1 MSISCG
7 FFLSSAGG
15 GVFLLRWFSAWI
27 VVLRVV
33 LVKSRITERQLI
45 LCQSVESQDG

>member
-7 FFLSSAGG
+7 LFLSSAG
-15 GVFLLRWFSAWI
+15 GVFLLRWFSTWF

-33 LVKSRITERQLI
+33 LVKSGSTERQLI